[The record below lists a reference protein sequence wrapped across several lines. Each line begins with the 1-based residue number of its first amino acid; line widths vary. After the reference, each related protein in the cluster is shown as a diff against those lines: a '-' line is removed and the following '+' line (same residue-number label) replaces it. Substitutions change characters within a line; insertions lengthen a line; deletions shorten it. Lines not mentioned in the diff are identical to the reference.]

1 VTAFPPRYIRNQ
13 AALTMKFRT
22 VLLVAASL
30 ALGNSARAQ
39 TLVYALSYADTPAG
53 FRARFPYGALR
64 ASESDRVAMIRN
76 LRKTEI
82 YSLNLADGKR
92 TLLFSDEGM
101 SFEIRP
107 DSMSIGSG
115 KAYVAGVDPA
125 WRNTASPGVTG
136 TPQAM
141 YELRLDGSN
150 KIRRLFE
157 IDQNLWPLVLNPQGT
172 RAVFSVNVNEQEV
185 ISIYSLPD
193 WKLLHTFELAK
204 LLKSHCPACSF
215 GSYGW
220 LADGARL
227 FLEVGVDDDDD
238 DKSTHPN
245 APGTYIASE
254 EGADLGI
261 LSPDVVLLPPSHN
274 VPPTYIIRRFLG
286 QLPDGA
292 FLFEENLPRTSDAHA
307 PRGPFLVISDA
318 GDKVQRQFPETTNI
332 GVACLTSSGKYLAYL
347 ESRRQNPKWQWETH
361 LMVKDLL
368 SGEEKDLLTV
378 PPQNPPSSLEPNVT
392 LHLLGW
398 AGNN

>member
-1 VTAFPPRYIRNQ
+1 
-13 AALTMKFRT
+13 MKIRT

-30 ALGNSARAQ
+30 TLCISARTQ
-39 TLVYALSYADTPAG
+39 TLVFALSYADTPAS

-64 ASESDRVAMIRN
+64 ASESDKVAMLRN

-101 SFEIRP
+101 GFEIRP
-107 DSMSIGSG
+107 NSMSLGSG
-115 KAYVAGVDPA
+115 QAYVAGVDRA
-125 WRNTASPGVTG
+125 WRNTASPGVTE

-141 YELRLDGSN
+141 YELTLDGSN

-157 IDQNLWPLVLNPQGT
+157 IDQNLWPLLLNPQGT
-172 RAVFSVNVNEQEV
+172 RAVFSVNVNEQMV
-185 ISIYSLPD
+185 ISIYSVPD

-204 LLKSHCPACSF
+204 LLKPHCPTCSL

-227 FLEVGVDDDDD
+227 FFEIGVDHDDD
-238 DKSTHPN
+238 DKSGHPTV
-245 APGTYIASE
+245 PGTYTASE
-254 EGADLGI
+254 EGADLEI
-261 LSPDVVLLPPSHN
+261 LSPEVVLLPASHC
-274 VPPTYIIRRFLG
+274 VPPTFITHRFLG

-307 PRGPFLVISDA
+307 PHGPFLVISDA
-318 GDKVQRQFPETTNI
+318 GDKVQRQFPETTQI
-332 GVACLTSSGKYLAYL
+332 GLGYLSSSGKYVAYL
-347 ESRRQNPKWQWETH
+347 ESRRQIPKWQWETG

-368 SGEEKDLLTV
+368 SGEEKDLLTI

-398 AGNN
+398 TRNN